1 MAYAAEMTARRR
13 AARAMTE
20 RRMRR
25 IEVMMVS
32 FGS

>member
-1 MAYAAEMTARRR
+1 VAPSVTIRLAAK

-25 IEVMMVS
+25 IEIMMVS